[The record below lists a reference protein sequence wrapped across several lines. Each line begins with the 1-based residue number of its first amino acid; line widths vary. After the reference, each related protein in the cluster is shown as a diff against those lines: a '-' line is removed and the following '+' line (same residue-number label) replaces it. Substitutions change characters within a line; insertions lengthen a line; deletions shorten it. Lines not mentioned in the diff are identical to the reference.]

1 MPAPQ
6 SHNSKL
12 KLTIKRQQ
20 QGLKISQQLDPVSPP
35 FILPK
40 NIINLEEINKKASV
54 DNLLKEHLY

>member
-6 SHNSKL
+6 NHNSKL

-20 QGLKISQQLDPVSPP
+20 QGLKISQQLDPVTPS